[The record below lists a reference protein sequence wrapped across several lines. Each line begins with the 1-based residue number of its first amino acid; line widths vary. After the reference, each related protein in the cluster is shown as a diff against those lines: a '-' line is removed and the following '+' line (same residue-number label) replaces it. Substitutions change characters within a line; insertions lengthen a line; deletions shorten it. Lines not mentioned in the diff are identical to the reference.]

1 MKVDATS
8 LASLAHG
15 SASDVEQAAQDDDA
29 ARKFEAMIAKM
40 MVKELRRS
48 LPEGSLFGSR
58 EMEMFADFFDQA
70 FAEQMAGGDG
80 LGLRGG
86 IERSLGSSTDQ
97 LPVRGVKTS
106 DFGHRHDPFG
116 GGERMHKG
124 IDIAAKRGAAV
135 RPVRGGRVVKAA
147 ESESYGNYV
156 VVDHGGGLTTLYA
169 HCHELRVA
177 EGDFVGTGDVI
188 ATVGSTGRST
198 GDHLHLEARQDGE
211 ARDPAIVF
219 GWGDR

>member
-8 LASLAHG
+8 FASLAHG

-40 MVKELRRS
+40 MIKELRRS

-70 FAEQMAGGDG
+70 FAEQMTGGEG
-80 LGLRGG
+80 LGLRDG

-97 LPVRGVKTS
+97 LPVRGVHTS
-106 DFGHRHDPFG
+106 EFGHRHDPIHG
-116 GGERMHKG
+116 GKRMHKG
-124 IDIAAKRGAAV
+124 LDIAAKRGSAI
-135 RPVRGGRVVKAA
+135 RPVRAGRVLTAA
-147 ESESYGNYV
+147 ESPSYGNYV
-156 VVDHGGGLTTLYA
+156 VIDHGGGLTTLYA
-169 HCHELRVA
+169 HCNELKVA
-177 EGDFVGTGDVI
+177 EGDFVGTRDVI
-188 ATVGSTGRST
+188 GTVGSTGRST

-219 GWGDR
+219 GWEDR

>member
-8 LASLAHG
+8 IASLAHG
-15 SASDVEQAAQDDDA
+15 SASEVEQAAQDDDA

-48 LPEGSLFGSR
+48 LPEGSLFASR

-70 FAEQMAGGDG
+70 FADQMTGGDG

-86 IERSLGSSTDQ
+86 IERSLGSTVDQ

-116 GGERMHKG
+116 GEQRMHKG
-124 IDIAAKRGAAV
+124 MDIAAKRGSPI
-135 RPVRGGRVVKAA
+135 RPVRPGRVVTAG
-147 ESESYGNYV
+147 ESASYGNYV
-156 VVDHGGGLTTLYA
+156 VVDHGGGLETLYA
-169 HCHELRVA
+169 HCHELKVS

-198 GDHLHLEARQDGE
+198 GDHLHLEARQDGS

-219 GWGDR
+219 GWGER